1 MEKTEKFDWEN
12 DAREKQKQE
21 IASIKGREL
30 VLRLSDQDVEEICEL
45 TGRYGTTVEELLEN
59 FVGDLIDGTY
69 CNGSDEHEYARR
81 WFERCDLGMFPETD
95 FVSYMLNSYGSDRVD
110 VLIGCQEELQEVEN
124 EISKSKEQLLEY
136 QNKLNDSSY
145 DWEREVAE
153 RELPC
158 RTREEWA
165 EMIQEDIDY
174 MIQEELPQ
182 NKQYRDQLRKAVREE
197 WEEYRQ
203 SQQNRGK
210 SVGIFEE
217 DMQKLQQWYLKKE
230 QLQEGKEKEEEHQE
244 GADKEEQLDENV
256 CVRRNGRKR

>member
-1 MEKTEKFDWEN
+1 MEKIEKFDWEN

-59 FVGDLIDGTY
+59 FVGDLIYGTY

-174 MIQEELPQ
+174 MIRKKNRKISSIEISFG
-182 NKQYRDQLRKAVREE
+182 KQFV
-197 WEEYRQ
+197 
-203 SQQNRGK
+203 
-210 SVGIFEE
+210 
-217 DMQKLQQWYLKKE
+217 
-230 QLQEGKEKEEEHQE
+230 
-244 GADKEEQLDENV
+244 
-256 CVRRNGRKR
+256 RNGKNIGSHNRIGEKVLGHLRRTCKNCSNGI

>member
-1 MEKTEKFDWEN
+1 M
-12 DAREKQKQE
+12 
-21 IASIKGREL
+21 
-30 VLRLSDQDVEEICEL
+30 

-69 CNGSDEHEYARR
+69 CNGSDEYEYARR

>member
-1 MEKTEKFDWEN
+1 
-12 DAREKQKQE
+12 
-21 IASIKGREL
+21 
-30 VLRLSDQDVEEICEL
+30 
-45 TGRYGTTVEELLEN
+45 
-59 FVGDLIDGTY
+59 
-69 CNGSDEHEYARR
+69 
-81 WFERCDLGMFPETD
+81 
-95 FVSYMLNSYGSDRVD
+95 VD

-197 WEEYRQ
+197 WEKYRQ

-210 SVGIFEE
+210 SVGTFEE

>member
-1 MEKTEKFDWEN
+1 MVHIAMAAMN
-12 DAREKQKQE
+12 MNMHDA
-21 IASIKGREL
+21 GL
-30 VLRLSDQDVEEICEL
+30 
-45 TGRYGTTVEELLEN
+45 
-59 FVGDLIDGTY
+59 
-69 CNGSDEHEYARR
+69 
-81 WFERCDLGMFPETD
+81 ERCDLGMFPETD

-197 WEEYRQ
+197 WEKYRQ

-210 SVGIFEE
+210 SVGTFEE
-217 DMQKLQQWYLKKE
+217 DMQKLQQWYLEKRTAAG
-230 QLQEGKEKEEEHQE
+230 GK
-244 GADKEEQLDENV
+244 
-256 CVRRNGRKR
+256 RKRGRTSGGSG

>member
-1 MEKTEKFDWEN
+1 M
-12 DAREKQKQE
+12 
-21 IASIKGREL
+21 
-30 VLRLSDQDVEEICEL
+30 
-45 TGRYGTTVEELLEN
+45 
-59 FVGDLIDGTY
+59 
-69 CNGSDEHEYARR
+69 
-81 WFERCDLGMFPETD
+81 
-95 FVSYMLNSYGSDRVD
+95 SYMLNSYGSDRVD

-197 WEEYRQ
+197 WENIG
-203 SQQNRGK
+203 SHNRIGEK
-210 SVGIFEE
+210 VLGHLRRTCKIAAMVSE
-217 DMQKLQQWYLKKE
+217 KE